1 MTTASVPPRP
11 RRSGAR
17 ASGSAAGVGAHAG
30 ARSGA
35 APPRS
40 GRRSRKR
47 ERTRREIFEAAMA
60 LFAERGFAG
69 VTIEQICAAADV
81 ARGTFFLHFPA
92 KGALLFEFNRK
103 LAAELSDRLREPRGT
118 AVSEYRTMVDLFG
131 ARWLEH
137 SDVMGA
143 MLRELLVTPEAV
155 AGAAAEGED
164 LRHVVEDI
172 VRRGQ
177 QRGEFR
183 SRIAPRLAASM
194 FLTTSAAILSGAVFA
209 PGEASPEEIRN
220 QLLHAVLHGLLEP
233 KPRLKWQSHSSSTA
247 PAETPR

>member
-1 MTTASVPPRP
+1 MTTTAAVPPH
-11 RRSGAR
+11 
-17 ASGSAAGVGAHAG
+17 SAAPVRA
-30 ARSGA
+30 
-35 APPRS
+35 
-40 GRRSRKR
+40 GRRSRKK
-47 ERTRREIFEAAMA
+47 ERTRRQIFDAAMG

-92 KGALLFEFNRK
+92 KGALLFEFNRR
-103 LAAELSDRLREPRGT
+103 LAVELAERLREPRGS

-143 MLRELLVTPEAV
+143 MLRELLAAPGAVV
-155 AGAAAEGED
+155 AGAAEGED
-164 LRHVVEDI
+164 LRDVVEEI
-172 VRRGQ
+172 IRRGQ

-183 SRIAPRLAASM
+183 SRIAPRLAAAM
-194 FLTTSAAILSGAVFA
+194 FLTTSAAILSGAIFE

-233 KPRLKWQSHSSSTA
+233 KPRLKWQPRAPST
-247 PAETPR
+247 PTETSR